1 MAKISELG
9 KITGANTKSGDLF
22 VTVNLDLGINGTK
35 NITRAELVQAIQIE
49 DFDNISITGGNIVN
63 VDIANT
69 NITNS
74 IISQTKFLEGDIEDS
89 TLVNVI
95 INESEINDTS
105 FNAGTI
111 EDSTITNSEISESS
125 FDNGTI
131 TNSSFDDGV
140 ITNSEI
146 DESSFDNGTI
156 ANSSFDEGT
165 ITNSEIDES
174 TIVDSTFNDGVIN
187 DTNFFGGS
195 INDADIN
202 IDTPYTP
209 NLKDDS
215 YFIIKDVIR
224 DETVKLTYKDLQDE
238 FAETFFKS
246 QKIYVDVNAKP
257 NGNGSYFQPFKTLEE
272 AFFYTNK
279 NATLEVPISISVMP
293 GTHFTNGNL
302 ALPDKCSIV
311 STNGQYA
318 TNIVMNEGYETENCI
333 LVGSGCY
340 GQGFTFFNQQVDNFD
355 NPTKGFAYSFR
366 PGATILRSPYI
377 RDSSQISNY
386 RGDFIGAPLRPLN
399 SEGTLEDLGRR
410 FDLTDNTGMFEP
422 EDEVIGQTTGSFGI
436 VSRSLDLEEKSYIYI
451 RNIEGEFEVGEEIN
465 ALSGGVGTVTAIGP
479 EDFPN
484 PLVGR
489 GGGMLLADRAVL
501 NQNSI
506 FPYMLGFGATPRSP
520 NGLGYVAKN
529 GGGING
535 ISSLSIFVRC
545 AFFSLNGG
553 QLTLN
558 NSGTQ
563 FGDISM
569 RSKGRTPVVNPYTTD
584 VPLVFSDQNTGTNL
598 GNKILDN
605 TDEII
610 DDLWE
615 HLTEDLG
622 YQGYDSVKCARDVG
636 YILEGV
642 SNDLTLDTNYW
653 AVVNGIAYR
662 RATSSVVIGEQLI
675 ETSSAITFLKTRVV
689 ELLKDSESITR
700 VSNSFDEI
708 IDILENDI
716 GSADPLFF
724 TDTGVTNHAIARN
737 QLQNN
742 RTFIIDELI
751 DWIDENYPSLVYD
764 ETLCRRDSGFIIDA
778 LSHDV
783 NYTGNAATIINA
795 EAYFTGSTSNLPQD
809 QKEPTALAI
818 ERLGEICASIVLG
831 AYSGQDNSAGV
842 ASQAESARCLELSGI
857 IKTVIIKNTLAA
869 LPPRINPNKSWVD
882 AVYIFGEKM
891 ITRET
896 KKLKSL
902 VISFVNSEFKFID
915 ENFTRRDSGNW
926 LRSLGFDFLNG
937 SQSLS
942 RNFVAGLFDYKAQW
956 VFPIVRNPSN
966 APIRYIQ
973 EAIPSAAL
981 LPTINNK
988 QGDTFVVYIDEE
1000 NKWDGDIYVWVID
1013 EWVNYGP
1020 NDTGLLNSFLLSF
1033 DRMSSYIKS
1042 TFVPNLQESNMLDG
1056 IVNDITKNTIVEPRR
1071 LIFGSLIESLA
1082 HQFNLAGAGVNKNA
1096 LPLNFKRVAT
1106 QRSAIRSIIQED
1118 GGRVRF
1124 SGADELNNQFFAKG
1138 LRINGQTGRLEGR
1151 PFTSSVR
1158 RLARRAANSRIST

>member
-9 KITGANTKSGDLF
+9 RITGANTKSGDLF
-22 VTVNLDLGINGTK
+22 VTVSLDLGVNGTK
-35 NITRAELVQAIQIE
+35 NITRKEMVQAIQLE
-49 DFDNISITGGNIVN
+49 DFDNISIIGGNISNVN
-63 VDIANT
+63 VANA
-69 NITNS
+69 NITESSMTNNEFSEGEISNS
-74 IISQTKFLEGDIEDS
+74 L
-89 TLVNVI
+89 LRNV
-95 INESEINDTS
+95 
-105 FNAGTI
+105 TI
-111 EDSTITNSEISESS
+111 ETSTITETDISESS
-125 FDNGTI
+125 F
-131 TNSSFDDGV
+131 S
-140 ITNSEI
+140 
-146 DESSFDNGTI
+146 
-156 ANSSFDEGT
+156 EGT
-165 ITNSEIDES
+165 ITDTEITGSVFENGDIYVSNFYDGLIQNSIIRES
-174 TIVDSTFNDGVIN
+174 TIEDSSFENGDIIDSNV
-187 DTNFFGGS
+187 FGGS
-195 INDADIN
+195 VNATDIN

-209 NLKDDS
+209 NLDDSS

-224 DETVKLTYKDLQDE
+224 DETVRLTYKDLQDE
-238 FAETFFKS
+238 LAETFFKS
-246 QKIYVDVNAKP
+246 QKIYVDVNASP
-257 NGNGSYFQPFKTLEE
+257 NGNGSYLQPFKTLEE
-272 AFFYTNK
+272 AFFYMNK
-279 NATLEVPISISVMP
+279 NATFEVPISLSVMP
-293 GTHFTNGNL
+293 GSYFTNGNL
-302 ALPDKCSIV
+302 ALPDRCSIV

-318 TNIVMNEGYETENCI
+318 TNIIMNEGYETENAI
-333 LVGSGCY
+333 LLGSGCY
-340 GQGFTFFNQQVDNFD
+340 AQGFSFINQRVDNFD

-366 PGATILRSPYI
+366 PGATILRSPYV

-386 RGDFIGAPLRPLN
+386 RSEFIGAPLRPIN

-410 FDLTDNTGMFEP
+410 FNLTNDTGIFEP

-436 VSRSLDLEEKSYIYI
+436 VSRSIDLEEKGYIYI
-451 RNIEGEFEVGEEIN
+451 RNIDGEFQVGEDIKS
-465 ALSGGVGTVTAIGP
+465 LSGGEGTITEIGP

-489 GGGMLLADRAVL
+489 GGGMFLADRAIL
-501 NQNSI
+501 NQNTI
-506 FPYMLGFGATPRSP
+506 FPYLLGFGATPRSP
-520 NGLGYVAKN
+520 NGIGYVAKN
-529 GGGING
+529 GAGING

-569 RSKGRTPVVNPYTTD
+569 RSKGRTPVVNPYTTS
-584 VPLVFSDQNTGTNL
+584 VPLVFSDQSNGTNL

-605 TDEII
+605 SDEII

-615 HLTEDLG
+615 YLTEDLG

-642 SNDLTLDTNYW
+642 SNDLTLNTNYW
-653 AVVNGIAYR
+653 SVVNGIAYR
-662 RATSSVVIGEQLI
+662 RGSSSVVVDEQLT
-675 ETSSAITFLKTRVV
+675 ETSSAISFLKTRVL
-689 ELLKDSESITR
+689 ELVQDSESITR
-700 VSNSFDEI
+700 LSNSFDEI
-708 IDILENDI
+708 IDILVNDI
-716 GSADPLFF
+716 DEADSLFF
-724 TDTGVTNHAIARN
+724 TDTGVANHATGRN

-742 RTFIIDELI
+742 REFIVDELI
-751 DWIDENYPSLVYD
+751 NWIDENYPSLTYD
-764 ETLCRRDSGFIIDA
+764 EALCRRDSGFIIDA
-778 LSHDV
+778 LSHDI

-795 EAYFTGSTSNLPQD
+795 EAYFTGSSSNLPQD

-831 AYSGQDNSAGV
+831 TYSGQNNSAGP
-842 ASQAESARCLELSGI
+842 ASIDESARCLELSEI
-857 IKTVIIKNTLAA
+857 IKTVIIKDTLAA
-869 LPPRINPNKSWVD
+869 LPPRIDPNKSWVEQ
-882 AVYIFGEKM
+882 VYMFGEKM

-902 VISFVNSEFKFID
+902 VLSYVNSEFKFID

-937 SQSLS
+937 SQNLS

-966 APIRYIQ
+966 APIRYVK
-973 EAIPSAAL
+973 EAIPNEAL

-988 QGDTFVVYIDEE
+988 QGDTFVVYENEE

-1020 NDTGLLNSFLLSF
+1020 NDTSLLDSFLLSF
-1033 DRMSSYIKS
+1033 DRMSSYIKT
-1042 TFVPNLQESNMLDG
+1042 TFAPNSQETIMLDG
-1056 IVNDITKNTIVEPRR
+1056 IVNDVTKQTIVEPRR

-1096 LPLNFKRVAT
+1096 LPLNFRRVAT
-1106 QRSAIRSIIQED
+1106 QRSAIRSVIQES

-1158 RLARRAANSRIST
+1158 RLARRAANSRVST

>member
-9 KITGANTKSGDLF
+9 RITGANTKSGDLF
-22 VTVNLDLGINGTK
+22 VTVSLDLGVNGTK
-35 NITRAELVQAIQIE
+35 NITRRELVQAIQQE
-49 DFDNISITGGNIVN
+49 DFDNISITGGNIANVN
-63 VDIANT
+63 VANA
-69 NITNS
+69 NIVDS
-74 IISQTKFLEGDIEDS
+74 IISQSEFLEGNIRDS
-89 TLVNVI
+89 VLLNVV
-95 INESEINDTS
+95 INESEINDTT
-105 FNAGTI
+105 FNTGVI
-111 EDSTITNSEISESS
+111 EDSTMNNSEINDSTFNTGTITDSVFDEGEINDSTFNTGTITDSVFDEGQITNSEI
-125 FDNGTI
+125 T
-131 TNSSFDDGV
+131 
-140 ITNSEI
+140 
-146 DESSFDNGTI
+146 
-156 ANSSFDEGT
+156 
-165 ITNSEIDES
+165 ES

-195 INDADIN
+195 INDSDIN

-209 NLKDDS
+209 NLEDDS

-238 FAETFFKS
+238 LAETFFKS

-257 NGNGSYFQPFKTLEE
+257 NGNGSYLQPFKTLEE
-272 AFFYTNK
+272 AFFYMNK
-279 NATLEVPISISVMP
+279 NATFEVPISLSVMP
-293 GTHFTNGNL
+293 GTYYTNGNL
-302 ALPDKCSIV
+302 ALPDRCSVV

-318 TNIVMNEGYETENCI
+318 TNIVMNEGYETENCF
-333 LVGSGCY
+333 LMGSGCY
-340 GQGFTFFNQQVDNFD
+340 AQGFSFLNQRVDNFD

-366 PGATILRSPYI
+366 PGATILRSPYV

-386 RGDFIGAPLRPLN
+386 RSDFIGAPLRPIN

-410 FDLTDNTGMFEP
+410 FNLTNDTGMFEP
-422 EDEVIGQTTGSFGI
+422 EDEVIGQTSGSFGI
-436 VSRSLDLEEKSYIYI
+436 VSRSEDLEEKGYIYI
-451 RNIEGEFEVGEEIN
+451 RNIDGEFQIGEVIKSM
-465 ALSGGVGTVTAIGP
+465 SGGEGTISEIGP

-501 NQNSI
+501 NKNSI

-520 NGLGYVAKN
+520 NGIGYVAKN

-545 AFFSLNGG
+545 AFFALNGG

-569 RSKGRTPVVNPYTTD
+569 RSKGRTPVVNPYTTN
-584 VPLVFSDQNTGTNL
+584 VPLVFSDTNNGTNL

-610 DDLWE
+610 DDLWNY
-615 HLTEDLG
+615 LTEDLG
-622 YQGYDSVKCARDVG
+622 YQGYDSTLCSRDVG

-642 SNDLTLDTNYW
+642 SNDLTLNTNYW
-653 AVVNGIAYR
+653 AIVNGIAYR
-662 RATSSVVIGEQLI
+662 RGSSSVVIDEQLN
-675 ETSSAITFLKTRVV
+675 ETSSAITYLKTRVL
-689 ELLKDSESITR
+689 EMLQDSESITR

-708 IDILENDI
+708 VDILVNDI
-716 GSADPLFF
+716 DNADPLFF
-724 TDTGVTNHAIARN
+724 SDTGVANHATARN

-742 RTFIIDELI
+742 RAFIINELI
-751 DWIDENYPSLVYD
+751 NWISTNYPSLSYD
-764 ETLCRRDSGFIIDA
+764 EDLCRRDSGFIIDA
-778 LSHDV
+778 LSHDI

-795 EAYFTGSTSNLPQD
+795 EAYFTGSTSKLPQD

-818 ERLGEICASIVLG
+818 ERLSEICASIVLG
-831 AYSGQDNSAGV
+831 TYAGQNNSAGP
-842 ASQAESARCLELSGI
+842 ASIVESARCLELSGI
-857 IKTVIIKNTLAA
+857 IKNVILEDTLAA
-869 LPPRINPNKSWVD
+869 LPPRVNPNKSWVEP
-882 AVYIFGEKM
+882 VYMFGEKM

-902 VISFVNSEFKFID
+902 VISYVNSEFKFID
-915 ENFTRRDSGNW
+915 ENFTRRDAGNW

-937 SQSLS
+937 SQNLS

-966 APIRYIQ
+966 APIRYVK

-988 QGDTFVVYIDEE
+988 QGDTYVVYTDEE

-1013 EWVNYGP
+1013 EWINYGP
-1020 NDTGLLNSFLLSF
+1020 NDTDLLNSFLLSF
-1033 DRMSSYIKS
+1033 DRMSSYIKT
-1042 TFVPNLQESNMLDG
+1042 TFAPNSQETAMLDG
-1056 IVNDITKNTIVEPRR
+1056 IVNDVTKQTIVEPRR
-1071 LIFGSLIESLA
+1071 LSFGSLIESLA

-1096 LPLNFKRVAT
+1096 LPLNFRRVAT
-1106 QRSAIRSIIQED
+1106 QRSAIRSVIQES

-1158 RLARRAANSRIST
+1158 RLARRAANSRVST